1 MAIHSLLEQET
12 VSPGALLFCDN
23 QAAVATIGTGPSC
36 DPDVAKIQRLAVEVQ
51 AALVWVPGHEGV
63 PGNERADALAQGAA
77 DSGGRLVANKS
88 EPAVLRRKIKEM
100 TVCELATVQLASSS
114 SHSGWRLPLDL
125 CHMDYLP
132 LAVSRSYGLN
142 TKGASLKNFNTIPL
156 GSKTKLYRGLTCLDA
171 SLIAQLQTNHI
182 GLGAYLC
189 GRRVPGSN
197 AWDSSALEARLRA
210 AKVLPDWRSMVSLKH
225 VVNRADCAKPI
236 AEFLR
241 ARFQQAGRFSD
252 IAS

>member
-100 TVCELATVQLASSS
+100 TYAVWLQRWSASPKCYGHRPTRSVALTRPKTAS
-114 SHSGWRLPLDL
+114 ASWLP
-125 CHMDYLP
+125 
-132 LAVSRSYGLN
+132 
-142 TKGASLKNFNTIPL
+142 
-156 GSKTKLYRGLTCLDA
+156 
-171 SLIAQLQTNHI
+171 
-182 GLGAYLC
+182 
-189 GRRVPGSN
+189 SN
-197 AWDSSALEARLRA
+197 
-210 AKVLPDWRSMVSLKH
+210 
-225 VVNRADCAKPI
+225 
-236 AEFLR
+236 
-241 ARFQQAGRFSD
+241 
-252 IAS
+252 